1 MINTQSTMET
11 EIIVTDN
18 EFLRQFESDIEGELA
33 IIEYSSQDRK
43 IFLTKLIVSTELKE
57 KGYLEPF
64 IAKVLEMIKERNT
77 KVMPTSPAVARF
89 MRKHRR
95 KYKDLLPVG
104 INI

>member
-1 MINTQSTMET
+1 MKT
-11 EIIVTDN
+11 ELSITDN
-18 EFLRQFESDIEGELA
+18 EFLRQFESEIEGELA
-33 IIEYSSQDRK
+33 KIEYSSQDRK
-43 IFLTKLIVSTELKE
+43 IFLTKLVMSDTLKE

-64 IAKVLEMIKERNT
+64 ITKVLDEIRARDT
-77 KVMPTSPAVARF
+77 RVMPTSPAIARF

>member
-1 MINTQSTMET
+1 MET

-43 IFLTKLIVSTELKE
+43 IFLTKLIISKELKE
-57 KGYLEPF
+57 KGYLDPF
-64 IAKVLEMIKERNT
+64 ITKVLEIIKERNT